1 MVHVIEHETPIISG
15 PDTVGELVDMLQS
28 LPTGVYELQLTV
40 INDDSSHARESKRR
54 KQRFRFRV

>member
-1 MVHVIEHETPIISG
+1 MVHVIERDNHIISG

-40 INDDSSHARESKRR
+40 INDDPSPARENKKR